1 MLIIVAEYTT
11 AMLKNLVLKNRS
23 YRKFKKSNKVS
34 RELLMELIDLAR
46 FAPSSKNRQP
56 LKYILL
62 TDREETDFVFKQ
74 LKWAWFV
81 RDWDG
86 PAPNERPPAY
96 IIMLLDKQLNERA
109 DFDAGIAAQTMLL
122 GAVEKGLGGC
132 IIRTVNRYEVA
143 KYYQLPEHLEVIL
156 VLALGE
162 PKQTVKLET
171 EDKAGNMAYWM
182 DEAGTH
188 HVPKRKLDDLIYK

>member
-46 FAPSSKNRQP
+46 FAPSSKNRQS